1 MPAGK
6 EIETEKFRV
15 LELVSVRTGPT
26 PKRVKSTRA
35 GPTGAN
41 NADEYL
47 LLQYFVV
54 FLNLEFSDRTSSDTL
69 HFLWN

>member
-47 LLQYFVV
+47 LP
-54 FLNLEFSDRTSSDTL
+54 LNGLNISEKNTSLFS
-69 HFLWN
+69 

>member
-69 HFLWN
+69 YFLWN